1 MENILHHQK
10 DGWNPIDNG
19 ILPTYQLVQDFAT
32 IHYDQWRIDADRL
45 VVKTTGD
52 EVLEEMTIHL
62 PSKGL

>member
-1 MENILHHQK
+1 
-10 DGWNPIDNG
+10 
-19 ILPTYQLVQDFAT
+19 VQDFAT